1 MNTPLERLQTGV
13 KSERLMLSFFS
24 TCDKKGQ
31 ESPVKMGEN
40 EASEVTHLLP
50 AERPLFT
57 SLRGANQDVSKS
69 QGPLVGVGSPREH
82 EDKLK
87 PNLGTFQ
94 GVFAPVTLSM
104 LSSFLFL
111 RVGYLVGNAGIVGSL
126 LMLVIAYTILLCTVL
141 SICALVTNGAVE
153 GGGVYFVL
161 SRTLGPGKQSLIMV
175 NNSIHQ
181 LFSAAN
187 VFLISPEFGG
197 AIGVLFYFANVVSSA
212 LYLTGNLF

>member
-1 MNTPLERLQTGV
+1 
-13 KSERLMLSFFS
+13 
-24 TCDKKGQ
+24 
-31 ESPVKMGEN
+31 MGEN

-69 QGPLVGVGSPREH
+69 QGPLVGGVGSPREH

-175 NNSIHQ
+175 NNSILSFFQRQMSFLYHQ
-181 LFSAAN
+181 NLGEQSVCSFTLPMLSARH
-187 VFLISPEFGG
+187 F
-197 AIGVLFYFANVVSSA
+197 
-212 LYLTGNLF
+212 T

>member
-13 KSERLMLSFFS
+13 KSERLMLRVFS
-24 TCDKKGQ
+24 TCDKKDQ

-40 EASEVTHLLP
+40 VASEVTHLLP

-57 SLRGANQDVSKS
+57 SLRGANQDVPKS
-69 QGPLVGVGSPREH
+69 QGVGVGSPREH

-161 SRTLGPGKQSLIMV
+161 SRTLGPGKQS
-175 NNSIHQ
+175 
-181 LFSAAN
+181 
-187 VFLISPEFGG
+187 
-197 AIGVLFYFANVVSSA
+197 
-212 LYLTGNLF
+212 

>member
-24 TCDKKGQ
+24 ICDKKGQ

-69 QGPLVGVGSPREH
+69 QGPLVGGVRSPREH

-175 NNSIHQ
+175 NDSIISYFQRQMSFLYHQ
-181 LFSAAN
+181 NLGEQLECSFTLPMLSARHC
-187 VFLISPEFGG
+187 
-197 AIGVLFYFANVVSSA
+197 
-212 LYLTGNLF
+212 T